1 MATVQE
7 RVRIDKEKFQ
17 AELLFISMGRILL
30 WAISRLNKIIISN
43 NLHSFKHGV
52 YLSKCILN
60 TYLWKKGL
68 YGLITLCPY
77 QLSWCFP
84 IV

>member
-30 WAISRLNKIIISN
+30 WAISRLNKIIIN

-60 TYLWKKGL
+60 AYLWKKGL